1 MNRKTVWVGAV
12 IAASV
17 PVVSA
22 LTTFDP
28 TQIGDWRAWAAGLA
42 AASVRSL
49 ALFVSAKLA
58 GE

>member
-1 MNRKTVWVGAV
+1 
-12 IAASV
+12 V

-22 LTTFDP
+22 FTTFDP
-28 TQIGDWRAWAAGLA
+28 SQITDWRAWAAGLA

-49 ALFVSAKLA
+49 ALFVSARLA

>member
-1 MNRKTVWVGAV
+1 MNRKTLWVGAV
-12 IAASV
+12 IATAV

-22 LTTFDP
+22 FTTFDP
-28 TQIGDWRAWAAGLA
+28 SQITDWRAWAAGLA

-49 ALFVSAKLA
+49 ALFVSARLA